1 MINYS
6 HIIKKTENFVKKIMK
21 NYDCSHDFKHVIRVK
36 NTALK
41 IAISEN
47 LDEESKYKVILCSLL
62 HDIADSKYSNIENE
76 QQNIIQ
82 DFYKNKLPNSV
93 IDEIVY
99 ITKYTSLSKEISN
112 LNDIDNTNIMLKCVQ
127 DADRID
133 SLGSN
138 GISRYFAY
146 GFLKKNSNINQII
159 KNIKSRTKILIKFI
173 KTKLGKKIA
182 KKKYKLIKNFLNDYS
197 K

>member
-1 MINYS
+1 
-6 HIIKKTENFVKKIMK
+6 MK

-47 LDEESKYKVILCSLL
+47 LDEESKYKIILCSLL
-62 HDIADSKYSNIENE
+62 HDIADSKYSNIENQ